1 MISRR
6 EVCGGL
12 VTAAVAPSLVGC
24 GGSKRSMS
32 VVLDWLFNVNHAAL
46 FAALH
51 TGAFARHG
59 LDVDLIAPSDPDSPA
74 RLVAA
79 GHADLAVGYGSQINM
94 LSDKGLPLVRVGTL
108 VDRPVNAVMALGGS
122 GIRTVSDLKGRKIGI
137 SVGGV
142 EEAMVD
148 AMLRS
153 AGLAPS
159 QVTFVRVNYE
169 LVTALLTR
177 RIDAGIGAFR
187 NDEVLEVQAKD
198 GPPTVLAPEDNGV
211 PLYDELIL
219 IARRDRIAD
228 PRTASFL
235 LALRE
240 GTAALLREPDSLW
253 RAFVTAH
260 PEQNTKVIKAAWAMT
275 LGWLAHDPITL
286 DRSRYLKFQAF
297 CLAQGIIAKLAP
309 LETFAVQIAV

>member
-1 MISRR
+1 MIGRR
-6 EVCGGL
+6 EVCAGL
-12 VTAAVAPSLVGC
+12 ATAVAAPVIVGC
-24 GGSKRSMS
+24 GVSKRRMS
-32 VVLDWLFNVNHAAL
+32 VVLDWLFNVNHVAL

-51 TGAFARHG
+51 TGAFARNG
-59 LDVDLIAPSDPDSPA
+59 LDVDIIAPSDPDSPA
-74 RLVAA
+74 RLIAA
-79 GHADLAVGYGSQINM
+79 GQADLAVGYGSQINM

-108 VDRPVNAVMALGGS
+108 VDRPLNTVMALGGS

-153 AGLAPS
+153 AGLAPF

-169 LVTALLTR
+169 LVTALLTH

-187 NDEVLEVQAKD
+187 NAEVLEVQAKN
-198 GPPTVLAPEDNGV
+198 GAPTVLAPENNGV

-228 PRTASFL
+228 PKIARFL

-240 GTAALLREPDSLW
+240 GTTALLREPDALW
-253 RAFVTAH
+253 RAFVQTH
-260 PEQNTKVIKAAWAMT
+260 PEQNTKTNEAAWPIT
-275 LGWLAHDPITL
+275 LGWLARDPVAL
-286 DRSRYLKFQAF
+286 DQTRYLTFQAF
-297 CLAQGIIAKLAP
+297 CLAQGIIAKSAP
-309 LETFAVQIAV
+309 LDMFAVQIKV